1 MEQLQTLQQWHQG
14 IRISHSAHFKAAE
27 VYEQRNLWLGVPVVV
42 LSAVT
47 GTAVFTSSGDTAVAE
62 RVVVGLFS
70 VAAAVLA
77 SLQTFL
83 RYAELAQKH
92 KAAAIKYGALRREL
106 EEALATYSAEQPF
119 PADFMHDIRQR
130 WDALDEESPV
140 VAKKIYDPVAA
151 EYRKKVAKNA

>member
-47 GTAVFTSSGDTAVAE
+47 GTAVFTSSGDTVVAE

-70 VAAAVLA
+70 VTAAVLA

-83 RYAELAQKH
+83 RYSELAQKH

-106 EEALATYSAEQPF
+106 EEALATYSEEHPF
-119 PADFMHDIRQR
+119 APKFMTSIRER
-130 WDALDEESPV
+130 WDALDDESPV
-140 VAKKIYDPVAA
+140 VAKKIYDPVAM
-151 EYRKKVAKNA
+151 EYRKKAAKNA